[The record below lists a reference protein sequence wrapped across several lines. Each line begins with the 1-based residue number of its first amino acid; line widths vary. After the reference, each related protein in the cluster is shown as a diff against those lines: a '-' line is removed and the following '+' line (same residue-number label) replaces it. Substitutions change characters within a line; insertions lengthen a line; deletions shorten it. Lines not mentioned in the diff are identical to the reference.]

1 MKFEGK
7 FKKKKARIFAFNTE
21 KNIFIIE
28 LTWWKN
34 LVKVKK
40 KVSIKKVNISKFLTK
55 NCKVGF

>member
-55 NCKVGF
+55 NC